1 MRELVNCCWSCLVR
15 GLPNDGPGSMLSVVT
30 VVLLR
35 VSSVNSRRG
44 LTGDVDWSP
53 TTSVADPKAD
63 QGDEPLVSG
72 DPPRV
77 VLG

>member
-1 MRELVNCCWSCLVR
+1 
-15 GLPNDGPGSMLSVVT
+15 MLSVVT

-63 QGDEPLVSG
+63 QGDESLVSG